1 MIEITLFGSFVG
13 TLASGLSVV
22 LLLAALASVTFLAA
36 TGIAAARRGALPM
49 QPSGAADR
57 GIRAVGIGIAAC
69 ALLAAL
75 FGLRVTGA
83 GTDTAI
89 VPTIAVSLAA
99 AAAIGSS
106 GACAW
111 AFGGR
116 TLAALGEASA
126 RRDAELRLAQQTRV
140 QQIEQRSRGYL
151 EGWDLRA
158 EVAQAGAALTR
169 LRAAFGALVQARDS
183 LEQQL
188 ASPEAQASADLA
200 AEIRRARDDVAMKV
214 DLGQRVLEG
223 AEQAAFRLA
232 CNEPLRRITRRRPR
246 GATLTLTSGGG
257 ASGAGA
263 GERAER
269 ASLAI
274 EAFLS
279 EVREAHAWLDALDG
293 RRPATI
299 PAGGELDPVERTRR
313 ELGAMENAYT
323 AILQRLQVVRLQL
336 ATHAGAIEM
345 ANAAGAVS
353 SNPRAAE
360 VDQAELAALITEVTR
375 AESAIAITAPEGDSR
390 VLTEALA
397 RGAIALDRSDAAS
410 LEELCAA
417 FRTMR

>member
-49 QPSGAADR
+49 QAGDR
-57 GIRAVGIGIAAC
+57 GVRRVGIGIAAC

-83 GTDTAI
+83 GVDTAI
-89 VPTIAVSLAA
+89 LPTIAVSLAA

-111 AFGGR
+111 ALGGR

-126 RRDAELRLAQQTRV
+126 RRDATLRLAQQARV
-140 QQIEQRSRGYL
+140 QQIEERSRGYL

-158 EVAQAGAALTR
+158 EVVQAGAALTR
-169 LRAAFGALVQARDS
+169 LRAALGALVQARDG

-188 ASPEAQASADLA
+188 ASPEAQAGADLA

-214 DLGQRVLEG
+214 DLGQRVLEV

-246 GATLTLTSGGG
+246 GATLALTSGGG
-257 ASGAGA
+257 ASGSGA

-269 ASLAI
+269 ASMAI
-274 EAFLS
+274 EAFLG
-279 EVREAHAWLDALDG
+279 EVREAHAWLDALEQ
-293 RRPATI
+293 RRPAMV

-313 ELGAMENAYT
+313 ELGAMENAY
-323 AILQRLQVVRLQL
+323 AAVLQRLHVVRLQL
-336 ATHAGAIEM
+336 ATHAGALEM
-345 ANAAGAVS
+345 ASAAGVVS

-360 VDQAELAALITEVTR
+360 IDQAELAALVTEVTR
-375 AESAIAITAPEGDSR
+375 AESAITITAPEGDSR
-390 VLTEALA
+390 ALTEALA
-397 RGAIALDRSDAAS
+397 RGAIALDRSDTAS

-417 FRTMR
+417 LRTMR